1 MDEPEARK
9 NLAGGEDGAAIGN
22 HRTKSRAQLCH
33 PPRSGRSARNE
44 LALCGILPL
53 EGTNASRALPGRG
66 AMNAV
71 AACGPGGSRSPSLA
85 SPPALFLASLR
96 LAPSDRDGLT
106 ALRLNAGPHHVSH
119 HEEGHDVSHALFE
132 INGSIPTLHFLPAA
146 SRRSCSRRESTFGA
160 GGAAG
165 LAASFGL
172 FAAMTGAAGGVTTLR
187 GASMRRMEPSAMR

>member
-1 MDEPEARK
+1 MNEPEARK
-9 NLAGGEDGAAIGN
+9 NSADGADGVAIGN
-22 HRTKSRAQLCH
+22 HRTKHRAQLCH
-33 PPRSGRSARNE
+33 PARSGRSARNE
-44 LALCGILPL
+44 RGLGGIILWEGAPLLAPFQ
-53 EGTNASRALPGRG
+53 G
-66 AMNAV
+66 AV
-71 AACGPGGSRSPSLA
+71 KETWFSACGSGGSRSPSLA

-106 ALRLNAGPHHVSH
+106 ALRLNAGRHHVSH
-119 HEEGHDVSHALFE
+119 HEKGHDSRHALFE
-132 INGSIPTLHFLPAA
+132 INGSIPTPHFLPAA